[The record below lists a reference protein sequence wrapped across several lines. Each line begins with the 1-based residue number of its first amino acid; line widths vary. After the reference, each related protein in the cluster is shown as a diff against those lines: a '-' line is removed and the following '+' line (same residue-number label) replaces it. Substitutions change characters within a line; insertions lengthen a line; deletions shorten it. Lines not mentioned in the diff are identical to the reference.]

1 MPRQG
6 GQGKGKPKLSER
18 GLGRALIRNR
28 QQTAAQRFS
37 GRKKEMGSLL
47 DNTGG
52 LEEYIETVDMEG
64 EDVEVHRV
72 HRNDA
77 FLVQPTVRSVV
88 KQTTEQFDFCHVQI
102 PRKPEWNT
110 KMTAEE
116 VDRNEKDAFLEWR
129 RDIAAMEV
137 SEDGIRK
144 VTPFEKNIEVWRQ
157 LWRVIE
163 RCDMA
168 IQIVDARNPLLYF
181 TSDLMLY
188 ASEQEPPRP
197 VLLIVNKADF
207 LTEHQRRVWGETF
220 QKLGIKFVYYS
231 AKIEQDKL
239 DTASDEELSRQE
251 AEIDVDLID
260 ALADGKILKAILT
273 LQIF

>member
-6 GQGKGKPKLSER
+6 GQGKGKPKLAER

-28 QQTAAQRFS
+28 LQTATKRFE

-47 DNTGG
+47 ENTGG
-52 LEEYIETVDMEG
+52 LEEYLETVDLEDEG
-64 EDVEVHRV
+64 IEVHRV

-77 FLVQPTVRSVV
+77 FLVQPTVRSGV
-88 KQTTEQFDFCHVQI
+88 KQSTAQFDFQHVQI
-102 PRKPEWNT
+102 PRKPEWTT

-129 RDIAAMEV
+129 REIAGLEATE
-137 SEDGIRK
+137 EGIRK

-181 TSDLMLY
+181 TSDLVLY

-207 LTEHQRRVWGETF
+207 LTEHQRAIWAQTF
-220 QKLGIKFVYYS
+220 EKFGIKFVYYS
-231 AKIEQDKL
+231 AKFEQDKL
-239 DTASDEELSRQE
+239 DAASPEEELLG
-251 AEIDVDLID
+251 AMPLEIDEGEVH
-260 ALADGKILKAILT
+260 ALAEGE
-273 LQIF
+273 F